1 MPTQENTAVS
11 EPKKRVGAPVTGEP
25 RFPGGV
31 GKAWEPGAFEQLLD
45 DVTTRV
51 FDAADDDGSAA
62 HEAEQILTHAV
73 PKLASA
79 IVHAYPAEH
88 RQALR

>member
-1 MPTQENTAVS
+1 MS

>member
-1 MPTQENTAVS
+1 MPTQESTALS
-11 EPKKRVGAPVTGEP
+11 EPEILGGCSSHRRT

-79 IVHAYPAEH
+79 IVHAYPAGTAG
-88 RQALR
+88 ALR

>member
-1 MPTQENTAVS
+1 MS

-31 GKAWEPGAFEQLLD
+31 GKAWEPGAFEQLLV

-88 RQALR
+88 RQAIR

>member
-1 MPTQENTAVS
+1 M
-11 EPKKRVGAPVTGEP
+11 GAPVTGEP

-62 HEAEQILTHAV
+62 HEAEQMLTDAV

-88 RQALR
+88 RQAIR